1 VCAARDV
8 SPLPPLEISVNRSV
22 SSLVVLAFLA
32 GPAFA
37 QPAAKPAA
45 KPTAAKP
52 AAAKPA
58 AAKPA
63 QKAKPALKLPALE
76 SFTLENGLEVA
87 FMHVDTAPVVSV
99 QVWYHVGSKDEPR
112 NRRGSAHMFEH
123 MMFKGTDHVPPEE
136 HARHV
141 NRLGGYVNATTT
153 EDATFYYETLPAD
166 YLDFAVELEAER
178 MRKLVFRDEMVKVER
193 EVVKEE
199 IRQQENNPIAM
210 GFLRFLEIAFQ
221 KHPYAWTAGGTIADL
236 DATGVDDLKKFY
248 DTYYQ
253 PNNALVVVVGDVELA
268 AVKASVEKHF
278 GAIPKAAEPP
288 RPADAAPEPAQ
299 TEARREV
306 VEPGQIGLV
315 ITGYKIPEA
324 KHVDVYALQVLSLV
338 LGAGDSSRLRQRIKK
353 LDKNKRPLGVEA
365 GAQVLI
371 REHPGLFA
379 VVGVYLDDKNGEA
392 IEKALFEEIEKVAAK
407 GPTTEELRK
416 AKNQIQSGFVFGLEK
431 AAGLANQVGLSWI
444 LTGDAGQF
452 LRDLEEF
459 EKVTVDD
466 VKRVAKT
473 YLTRDK
479 STVVVIPPAGGQK

>member
-1 VCAARDV
+1 MNRLV
-8 SPLPPLEISVNRSV
+8 SCLA
-22 SSLVVLAFLA
+22 VLALL
-32 GPAFA
+32 GGSVGA
-37 QPAAKPAA
+37 QPAGKPAAPKAPAAAAKKPAA
-45 KPTAAKP
+45 KPT
-52 AAAKPA
+52 
-58 AAKPA
+58 
-63 QKAKPALKLPALE
+63 LKLPALE
-76 SFTLENGLEVA
+76 KFTLDNGLEVA
-87 FMHVDTAPVVSV
+87 FMRVDTAPVVSV
-99 QVWYHVGSKDEPR
+99 QVWYHVGAKDEAR

-123 MMFKGTDHVPPEE
+123 MMFKGTENVAPEE

-153 EDATFYYETLPAD
+153 EDATFYFETLPAD
-166 YLDFAVELEAER
+166 YLDFAIELEAER
-178 MRKLVFRDEMVKVER
+178 MRKLLFREEMIKVER

-210 GFLRFLEIAFQ
+210 GFLRFLEIAYQ

-236 DATGVDDLKKFY
+236 DATTAEELKKFY

-278 GAIPKAAEPP
+278 GTIAKAAEPP

-324 KHVDVYALQVLSLV
+324 KHADVYALQVLSLV

-353 LDKNKRPLGVEA
+353 LVGKGKDKRPLGVEA

-379 VVGVYLDDKNGEA
+379 VVGVYLDDKNGAEV
-392 IEKALFEEIEKVAAK
+392 EKALFEEVEKVAAK
-407 GPTTEELRK
+407 GPTADELRK

-431 AAGLANQVGLSWI
+431 AAGIANQAGLSWI
-444 LTGDAGQF
+444 LTGDPGQF

-459 EKVTVDD
+459 EKVTLDD

-473 YLTRDK
+473 YLTREK
-479 STVVVIPPAGGQK
+479 STVVVIPPASAGGQK